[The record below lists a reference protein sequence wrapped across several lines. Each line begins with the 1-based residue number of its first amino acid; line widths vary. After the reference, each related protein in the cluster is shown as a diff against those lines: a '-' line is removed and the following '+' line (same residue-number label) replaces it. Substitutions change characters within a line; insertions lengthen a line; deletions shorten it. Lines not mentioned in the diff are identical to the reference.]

1 MEAREVDRITQLL
14 QRMKQ
19 ERAQTRPHP
28 SQPEEDEDDQVM
40 PSRYVKE
47 DFSSDDLGEV
57 SEDSQEEEE
66 AMQPQIRAPRT
77 NSLRAFERPAVM
89 AESSDDEEEE
99 VEDPRTKLAKRME
112 ELRARRQMLGPP
124 ARVQTEVQR
133 PLQSEKA
140 REVEEDRE
148 ERKES
153 LQADLSDQ
161 SDQEEVDFRPATAQP
176 KRPST
181 SRIPITP
188 SFIHTPSTKPK
199 RTDPVSLYQ
208 QRQREWQNNKFLKAN
223 KENAREGR
231 KLKLAAY
238 SQRPSFQVVH
248 ERPPVPKQGYVAPHE
263 KRRDDLRLQ
272 TRARMA
278 APVALNRPQTAK
290 S

>member
-1 MEAREVDRITQLL
+1 MEPKEVDRITQLL

-19 ERAQTRPHP
+19 ERAQTRPPPH
-28 SQPEEDEDDQVM
+28 QPEEDEDDQVM

-66 AMQPQIRAPRT
+66 VIQPPIRAPRT
-77 NSLRAFERPAVM
+77 NSLRAFERPAVRS
-89 AESSDDEEEE
+89 ESSDSEEEE

-124 ARVQTEVQR
+124 ARVQAEVQR
-133 PLQSEKA
+133 PLQSEKT
-140 REVEEDRE
+140 REVEEE
-148 ERKES
+148 QKES
-153 LQADLSDQ
+153 LEADLSDQ

-181 SRIPITP
+181 SRIPTTP
-188 SFIHTPSTKPK
+188 SFIHPPSSKPK

-208 QRQREWQNNKFLKAN
+208 QRQREWQNSKFLKAN

-238 SQRPSFQVVH
+238 SLRPSFQVVH

-278 APVALNRPQTAK
+278 APVAFKRPQTAK

>member
-1 MEAREVDRITQLL
+1 MEGKEVDRITQLL
-14 QRMKQ
+14 QRMRQ
-19 ERAQTRPHP
+19 ERAQARPPP
-28 SQPEEDEDDQVM
+28 SQPEEDEEDQVM
-40 PSRYVKE
+40 PSRYVKA
-47 DFSSDDLGEV
+47 DLSSDDLGEV

-66 AMQPQIRAPRT
+66 VIKPQIRAPRT

-89 AESSDDEEEE
+89 TESSDEEDEE

-112 ELRARRQMLGPP
+112 ELRVRRQMLGPP
-124 ARVQTEVQR
+124 ARVQAEPQR
-133 PLQSEKA
+133 PMQVERE
-140 REVEEDRE
+140 REVEEDQ
-148 ERKES
+148 KES

-161 SDQEEVDFRPATAQP
+161 SDQEEVDLRPATSQP

-181 SRIPITP
+181 GRAAVP
-188 SFIHTPSTKPK
+188 SSIIRASAARPK

-208 QRQREWQNNKFLKAN
+208 QRQREWQSNKFLKAN

-238 SQRPSFQVVH
+238 SLRPSFQVVH

-263 KRRDDLRLQ
+263 KRRDDLRFQ

-278 APVALNRPQTAK
+278 APVALARPQTAK